1 MAERKLA
8 VVITGDAKGA
18 VGAFK
23 ATNTAAG
30 GTQSKM
36 QSVAGG
42 VTKAFKTAAVAGG
55 LVGAGL
61 AAGLEKSA
69 GTYKSLVGESAK
81 LQRFLGGS
89 IEEASRFRFVA
100 QQSGIA
106 TDTMAR
112 GLGLFNKNAVSGKL
126 DGLITNLRDSNG
138 QLRPMSE
145 LLPEVAE
152 KFAKMENGPEK
163 TALAMKLF
171 GKSGADLIPLLNKGA
186 DGFGELSKKAEE
198 LGLVLTDK
206 DAKAMKEANA
216 NSRLWTA
223 SLQGVQVQIGRYV
236 LPVLTKFVSFLASK
250 MPGVV
255 QSVAAGAKTMAHAFA
270 PFIAQVGPAL
280 QKVADFL
287 RPIVDRIREFFANN
301 PDARFAALATVLGGV
316 VLAAVVTLGTALVGL
331 FSPVYLVVG
340 AVALLVAGVI
350 YAYKHFEGFR
360 NVVNAVA
367 GFVTGT
373 LWPALQSLGAW
384 FADALPVAAG
394 LARDAFGWIATK
406 AAEVYVW
413 FSANVLPV
421 LQTVASWLATNVPV
435 AAGLARDALGWI
447 ATKAAELY
455 FWFEANVLPT
465 MQTVASWL
473 STNVPVAA
481 GLARDAL
488 GWIVSKATE
497 LYNWFS
503 INVLPVLRSV
513 ASFVSTT
520 LVAALTAGRNWIGFV
535 IDKAT
540 EFYAWFNDN
549 VLPVIQKVADY
560 LTQKLGPGLSVARDV
575 IGEVITKARE
585 LVAWFLVNL
594 GPQLEATANFLKGA
608 FKVAFDIATG
618 TIDTMWG
625 AVQTLWR
632 WLDKVLDVAGKVA
645 GAVSNIPG
653 VGAVGNV
660 LGAIG
665 VPGFA
670 AGGRPPVGRLSVVG
684 ERGPELFVPDR
695 PGTIVP
701 AASTRSMLGGRGGGD
716 TYVTIQM
723 NGPVLDG
730 RELGRLAAEG
740 LNEYGASQ
748 NAPIIA
754 TGLVGGPYR

>member
-61 AAGLEKSA
+61 AAGLAKSA

-316 VLAAVVTLGTALVGL
+316 VLAAVVSLGTAVVGL
-331 FSPVYLVVG
+331 FSPIYLVVG

-350 YAYKHFEGFR
+350 YAYTHFEGFR

-435 AAGLARDALGWI
+435 AAGLARDA
-447 ATKAAELY
+447 
-455 FWFEANVLPT
+455 F
-465 MQTVASWL
+465 
-473 STNVPVAA
+473 
-481 GLARDAL
+481 
-488 GWIVSKATE
+488 GWIVEKAQTI
-497 LYNWFS
+497 YAWFS
-503 INVLPVLRSV
+503 AHVLPVLQSV
-513 ASFVSTT
+513 GSFISTV
-520 LVAALTAGRNWIGFV
+520 LVAALTAGRDWLGFV
-535 IDKAT
+535 VDKAKDL
-540 EFYAWFNDN
+540 YAFFTAS
-549 VLPVIQKVADY
+549 VLPVLQQVADH
-560 LTQKLGPGLSVARDV
+560 LNQKFGPGLALARDV
-575 IGEVITKARE
+575 IGEVVTKAKD
-585 LVAWFLVNL
+585 LAGWFLDHL
-594 GPQLEATANFLKGA
+594 GPQIEAVAGVAKGA
-608 FKVAFDIATG
+608 FKTGFDLAKG
-618 TIDTMWG
+618 TIDTM
-625 AVQTLWR
+625 VDSVSTLFG
-632 WLDKVLDVAGKVA
+632 WLGKIIKEAGKVGSA
-645 GAVSNIPG
+645 LSNIPG
-653 VGAVGNV
+653 

-665 VPGFA
+665 SAIGIPGFA
-670 AGGRPPVGRLSVVG
+670 AGGRPRVGATSLVG

-695 PGTIVP
+695 PGTVIP
-701 AASTRSMLGGRGGGD
+701 AGATRSILGGGQGG
-716 TYVTIQM
+716 VTIVVQ
-723 NGPVLDG
+723 GTVLDG
-730 RELGRLAAEG
+730 RQLGQLAAEG
-740 LNEYGASQ
+740 LNAYARTQ
-748 NAPIIA
+748 NRPV
-754 TGLVGGPYR
+754 LVGVT